1 MGQVN
6 KATAAILAGAAV
18 TLLSSLLGT
27 YAGFNMT
34 QELNGALQTLLT
46 ALIVYLAPA
55 NKV

>member
-18 TLLSSLLGT
+18 TFLSSLLGT
-27 YAGFNMT
+27 YAHFTMT
-34 QELNGALQTLLT
+34 QELNGGLQMVIT